1 MKILTAEVEFGE
13 QLLDTIPVSENLSYL
28 IVDNFVS
35 FQRGTV
41 VKSNHWEVW
50 TPLLK
55 KLQCDYLFKFEV
67 PFSFWAPVVNY
78 IALYNSIFDQ
88 LQSLCKEFNA
98 FGVVLAFPYP
108 HQTLNV
114 PLVKAVESHDLLPF
128 FLELNQIIIEQQF
141 DLVGSMIEACHY
153 VIVPSAGTWRTQID
167 KMAQGSVVK
176 YLPLADNSVEQ
187 TEDTLSF
194 YARFCVPEKML
205 LGLSTA
211 GVKMRHQKNQVTE
224 FWSIYRSDLMRMRM
238 LQLDMT
244 LHNRR
249 ADTFQ
254 YDETCTLRYFFDDY
268 QVIDRKLRKFLK
280 SEEVVGVAIGN
291 LFHDL
296 PTNHPKSIFQQ
307 CLHFVL
313 DQLGTLPLRFQMN
326 NTSENVVLG
335 ERQPP
340 TETGN
345 KLPGEHGP
353 IFSMD

>member
-1 MKILTAEVEFGE
+1 
-13 QLLDTIPVSENLSYL
+13 
-28 IVDNFVS
+28 
-35 FQRGTV
+35 
-41 VKSNHWEVW
+41 
-50 TPLLK
+50 
-55 KLQCDYLFKFEV
+55 
-67 PFSFWAPVVNY
+67 
-78 IALYNSIFDQ
+78 
-88 LQSLCKEFNA
+88 
-98 FGVVLAFPYP
+98 
-108 HQTLNV
+108 
-114 PLVKAVESHDLLPF
+114 
-128 FLELNQIIIEQQF
+128 
-141 DLVGSMIEACHY
+141 
-153 VIVPSAGTWRTQID
+153 
-167 KMAQGSVVK
+167 MAQGSVVK